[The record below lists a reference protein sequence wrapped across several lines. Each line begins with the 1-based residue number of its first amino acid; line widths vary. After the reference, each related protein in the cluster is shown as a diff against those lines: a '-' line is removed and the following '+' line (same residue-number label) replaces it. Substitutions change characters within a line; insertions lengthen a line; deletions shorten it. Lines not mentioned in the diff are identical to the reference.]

1 MERSNVKLTV
11 IFLLVVLNL
20 FLLGSSLFQQAQSRS
35 YENTTREQVMRYLDN
50 RGVTVARSVVPWH
63 SDLSIKRGELTKQL
77 LPDQELPGGEL
88 PPHYEIQTARDAATL
103 LMDFVQGL
111 SDNGWSCRQIRAIQ
125 EGYQYS
131 GEGERAVLTPMWQVE
146 TDGGDFLLN
155 GAEGTLSRPSDQ
167 TEN

>member
-35 YENTTREQVMRYLDN
+35 YENTTREQVLRYLDN
-50 RGVTVARSVVPWH
+50 RGVAVARNVVPWH
-63 SDLSIKRGELTKQL
+63 SGLSVKRGELTKQL

-88 PPHYEIQTARDAATL
+88 PAHYEIQTARDAATL

-146 TDGGDFLLN
+146 TDGGAFLLN
-155 GAEGTLSRPSDQ
+155 GAEGTLSRASDP
-167 TEN
+167 TED